1 MALSQIWPSSSFILW
16 KVRFFLIYYICM
28 QACEFKKK
36 CAFLVKYKADSVC
49 MVVVVV
55 GGWGSMTYLPPHWSL
70 LTLCWT
76 DIHFLQILQAG
87 VKLETESSPHTVWSI
102 WKKNREISVWD
113 KKLCQG
119 NHYTTA
125 HHKTSEEKTNKLKS
139 FSWHW
144 LNP

>member
-1 MALSQIWPSSSFILW
+1 MALSQMWPSSSFILW
-16 KVRFFLIYYICM
+16 KVRFFLYTIF
-28 QACEFKKK
+28 ACKPVSLKK

-87 VKLETESSPHTVWSI
+87 VKLETVFPPHSLVYLE
-102 WKKNREISVWD
+102 KNREISVWD
-113 KKLCQG
+113 KKLCQA